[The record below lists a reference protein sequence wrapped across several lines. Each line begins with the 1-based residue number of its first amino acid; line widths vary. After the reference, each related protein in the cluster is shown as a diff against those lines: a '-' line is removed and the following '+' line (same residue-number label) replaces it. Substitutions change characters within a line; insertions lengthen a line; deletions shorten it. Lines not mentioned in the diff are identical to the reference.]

1 MEARLSAHSA
11 RAAGRVEPRRPGRL
25 AEVALSQRRGANRSS
40 AKATPKNSRFGIC
53 DFTGIGC
60 LADSR
65 VRGERLY
72 RDDDR
77 RIIPAR
83 PVCRA
88 SAFAGRAP
96 PAVERGGG
104 GEGGG
109 LRRDCGGRARD
120 EGRPEHDWAR
130 SKDLR
135 NPGSLTGEV
144 RRKGGGTPR
153 LTVKDP
159 TLLED
164 LQRLLEPATMGDPM
178 RPLRWVS
185 KSHDK
190 LATALR
196 AMGHKVSSSTIPKL
210 LEELKYCRHF
220 NRKTKEGG
228 KHPDRDA
235 QFEYINAKAEA
246 FQAADQPVISIDSK
260 KKELLGEF
268 KNGGSD
274 YGPQGQPIEV
284 NTHDFEDKELG
295 KFVPYGI
302 YDTGANLGYVS
313 LGIDHDS
320 GQFAVNGV
328 RLWLDRMGRERYPS
342 MTRLMIT
349 ADGGGSNG
357 SRLRLWK
364 VALQQLADETGLII
378 QVCHYPPGTSK
389 WNKIEHRMFCH
400 ITQNWRAMPLVSL
413 LVAIELIANTTTKT
427 GLKIR
432 CELDPNPYPKGIRI
446 SDEQMATLNMK
457 RDSFRPEWN
466 YTISPRR
473 SNMEQ

>member
-1 MEARLSAHSA
+1 MIDETRLRNRYEALRSSLDERGRRLNAAAEAKAAGYGGIAAAA
-11 RAAGRVEPRRPGRL
+11 RATKV
-25 AEVALSQRRGANRSS
+25 
-40 AKATPKNSRFGIC
+40 
-53 DFTGIGC
+53 
-60 LADSR
+60 
-65 VRGERLY
+65 
-72 RDDDR
+72 
-77 RIIPAR
+77 
-83 PVCRA
+83 
-88 SAFAGRAP
+88 
-96 PAVERGGG
+96 
-104 GEGGG
+104 
-109 LRRDCGGRARD
+109 
-120 EGRPEHDWAR
+120 AR
-130 SKDLR
+130 STIGRGLKDLR
-135 NPGSLTGEV
+135 DPGSLTGKV

-153 LTVKDP
+153 LTAKDP

-196 AMGHKVSSSTIPKL
+196 AMGHKVSSSSIPKL

-220 NRKTKEGG
+220 NRKAKEGG

-235 QFEYINAKAEA
+235 QFEYINARVEA
-246 FQAADQPVISIDSK
+246 FQAADQPVISIDAK

-295 KFVPYGI
+295 KVVPYGI
-302 YDTGANLGYVS
+302 YDIGANLGYVS
-313 LGIDHDS
+313 LGIDHDT
-320 GQFAVNGV
+320 GQFAVNSV
-328 RLWLDRMGRERYPS
+328 RCWLDRMGRDRYPK
-342 MTRLMIT
+342 MTRLMIA

-364 VALQQLADETGLII
+364 LALQQLADDTGLII

-400 ITQNWRAMPLVSL
+400 ITQNWRAVPLVSL
-413 LVAIELIANTTTKT
+413 FVIIQLIANTTTKT

-432 CELDPNPYPKGIRI
+432 CELDPNTYPKGIKV
-446 SDEQMATLNMK
+446 SDAEMATLNIK
-457 RDSFRPEWN
+457 RDAFHPEWN
-466 YTISPRR
+466 YSIAPRTQ
-473 SNMEQ
+473 NMQR